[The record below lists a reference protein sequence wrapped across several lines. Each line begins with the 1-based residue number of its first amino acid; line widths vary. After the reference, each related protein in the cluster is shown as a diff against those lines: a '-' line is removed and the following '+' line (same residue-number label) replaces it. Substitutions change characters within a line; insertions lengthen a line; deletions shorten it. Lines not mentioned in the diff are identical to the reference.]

1 MNILHTETLKRW
13 GGQQNRVLSEVIGLS
28 KRGHKVI
35 IACHIGSIIA
45 QKAKAAGIKVY
56 EVNML
61 KKSHLVTIPQLIS
74 IIKKEEIDIVCTH
87 SSVDSWAGG
96 LAARLTGRRLVRFRH
111 NLYPIGRDP
120 LTKFIYAVPD
130 KIIAISHTVKDVM
143 TGCGIKEQR
152 LKVIL
157 DSVDSAIFT
166 EEAED
171 IREELGISPE
181 TMVIGNTSG
190 FIDLKGQKYLL
201 QAFNIIADKFP
212 CVLLLAGNVVEP
224 FKSRYLSHVREDLR
238 KNVIILGHRDDI
250 PRVLKTIDV
259 YVYPSYLEGLG
270 TALLEAMSMKLPVA
284 VSDIPTFRYFIEEGI
299 QGLYFRAKDHED
311 LAEKVL
317 SLMKDNDLQ
326 KRLAENA
333 RAKARELF
341 SIDKMIDITEAQ
353 YEEILNAS

>member
-1 MNILHTETLKRW
+1 
-13 GGQQNRVLSEVIGLS
+13 
-28 KRGHKVI
+28 
-35 IACHIGSIIA
+35 
-45 QKAKAAGIKVY
+45 
-56 EVNML
+56 
-61 KKSHLVTIPQLIS
+61 
-74 IIKKEEIDIVCTH
+74 
-87 SSVDSWAGG
+87 
-96 LAARLTGRRLVRFRH
+96 
-111 NLYPIGRDP
+111 
-120 LTKFIYAVPD
+120 
-130 KIIAISHTVKDVM
+130 M

-201 QAFNIIADKFP
+201 QAFNIIADKSP
-212 CVLLLAGNVVEP
+212 CVLILAGNVVEP

-270 TALLEAMSMKLPVA
+270 TALLEAMTMKLPVA

-333 RAKARELF
+333 RTKARELF